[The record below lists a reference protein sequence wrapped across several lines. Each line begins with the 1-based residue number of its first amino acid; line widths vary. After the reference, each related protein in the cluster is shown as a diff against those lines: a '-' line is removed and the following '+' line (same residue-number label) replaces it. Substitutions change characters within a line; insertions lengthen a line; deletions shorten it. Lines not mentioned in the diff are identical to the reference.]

1 MSTLRNIFRKSGED
15 HTGGEPPT
23 VSARL
28 PASGPR
34 VLNVG
39 GGSKSIPI
47 PPHYDGWH
55 HLLLD
60 IDPRDAPDIV
70 CDARKLD
77 TLAAEQFDAIYC
89 SHNLEHYY
97 LHDAHKVLRGFL
109 HVLKPQGF
117 AEIKVPDIAC
127 VMRRVVERDMDV
139 DDVLYVSP
147 AGPIKVRDV
156 IYGWQ
161 TEIER
166 TGSDFYAHK
175 NGFTAKSLLAVLQ
188 QAGFAEGLAF
198 AWPEAFELRALAFKS
213 EPTDAQRKLLGI

>member
-1 MSTLRNIFRKSGED
+1 MSALRNMLRKGSD
-15 HTGGEPPT
+15 EP
-23 VSARL
+23 VKE
-28 PASGPR
+28 PAAGASVLSTATAPR

-39 GGSKSIPI
+39 GGSRTIPI
-47 PPHYDGWH
+47 PSHYDGWQ

-60 IDPRDAPDIV
+60 IDPRDGPDIV

-97 LHDAHKVLRGFL
+97 LHDVHKVLRGFL
-109 HVLKPQGF
+109 HVLKPDGF
-117 AEIKVPDIAC
+117 AEIKVPDIAT
-127 VMRRVVERDMDV
+127 VMRHVVEHDMDV
-139 DDVLYVSP
+139 EDVLYVSP

-156 IYGWQ
+156 LYGWQ

-166 TGSDFYAHK
+166 SGNDFYAHK
-175 NGFTAKSLLAVLQ
+175 NGFTWKSLMAILE

-198 AWPEAFELRALAFKS
+198 AWPEAYELRALAFKAQ
-213 EPTDAQRKLLGI
+213 PTEAQRKLLGI